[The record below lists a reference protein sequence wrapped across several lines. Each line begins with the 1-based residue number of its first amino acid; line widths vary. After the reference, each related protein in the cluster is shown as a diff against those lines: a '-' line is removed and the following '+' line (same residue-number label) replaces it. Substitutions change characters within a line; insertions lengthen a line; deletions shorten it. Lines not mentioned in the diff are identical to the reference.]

1 MQSRAKLSI
10 RIRNTNGFLRSPLP
24 LIINADDFGRSAA
37 ETDAAYRC
45 YVRGRV
51 TSLSAM
57 VFMDDSHRAAALAEE
72 NQLDVGLH
80 LNFTEP
86 FAAKDCPSKLKQ
98 RHQKVARYLN
108 LNKYTQLLYNPFLV
122 KDFGY
127 TYTAQFEEFIRLFRK
142 APSHLDGH
150 HHMHLCANILFSNLI
165 QAGTKL
171 RRNFSFWPGEK
182 SILNRTYRS
191 LIDRWLTRK
200 YQLPDYF
207 FDLTRCIEGKTVDR
221 VVALAKSSSVELMTH
236 PVMTA
241 EAEYL
246 MTDEFGELL
255 QRLDIGSYALV

>member
-1 MQSRAKLSI
+1 MQSAVEWSI
-10 RIRNTNGFLRSPLP
+10 RTRNAKGFLRSPLP

-45 YVRGRV
+45 YLGGRV

-86 FAAKDCPSKLKQ
+86 FTAKECPSKLKQ
-98 RHQKVARYLN
+98 QHQKVARYLN

-127 TYTAQFEEFIRLFRK
+127 SYAAQLEEFTRLFHK

-150 HHMHLCANILFSNLI
+150 HHMHLCANILLSNI
-165 QAGTKL
+165 IPAGMKM
-171 RRNFSFWPGEK
+171 RRNFSFCAGEK
-182 SILNRTYRS
+182 SAFNRSYRA
-191 LIDRWLTRK
+191 LVDRWLARRYRFRT
-200 YQLPDYF
+200 
-207 FDLTRCIEGKTVDR
+207 T
-221 VVALAKSSSVELMTH
+221 SST
-236 PVMTA
+236 
-241 EAEYL
+241 
-246 MTDEFGELL
+246 
-255 QRLDIGSYALV
+255 